1 MIYLYLDR
9 YSQRT
14 ANAKRRLPEQTLLL
28 RLRTIPMTKHN
39 QLKRSNVTQ
48 RAHDLLTNIHSI
60 PGHFFQELAVGQ
72 SVLVAAIYSLLRS
85 AQENSCVLQLRTV
98 WNRFEREGGSLLENL
113 RRRMTT

>member
-14 ANAKRRLPEQTLLL
+14 ANAKRRLLKQTPLL
-28 RLRTIPMTKHN
+28 RLRKIPMTKHN

-48 RAHDLLTNIHSI
+48 RARDVLTSIHSI
-60 PGHFFQELAVGQ
+60 LGHFFQELAVGQ

-85 AQENSCVLQLRTV
+85 A
-98 WNRFEREGGSLLENL
+98 
-113 RRRMTT
+113 